1 MAQIL
6 EELQHYVPSRTVT
19 HYIPIEGGV
28 DIRHEDASMYK
39 IILGGDQHP
48 RVRGAQAI
56 RCNGETSSSR
66 LEGVIGVSE
75 DWHAKVTL
83 LQVNIY
89 SNMHKW
95 CIHCDYIVVLIQNIH
110 PQSFSILIY
119 YYCLLSGHMGSID
132 VS

>member
-6 EELQHYVPSRTVT
+6 EELQHYVPSRTVI

-39 IILGGDQHP
+39 IILGGDQLTCA

-83 LQVNIY
+83 LQVNTVL
-89 SNMHKW
+89 
-95 CIHCDYIVVLIQNIH
+95 CINGVYTVITFSSLYRVSIH
-110 PQSFSILIY
+110 SLFQY
-119 YYCLLSGHMGSID
+119 
-132 VS
+132 